1 MTMPDIKELI
11 LLSILVKVKYTNEA
25 VIDYLVNNKENW

>member
-1 MTMPDIKELI
+1 MAMPDIKELI

-25 VIDYLVNNKENW
+25 VIDYLVNNKEN

>member
-1 MTMPDIKELI
+1 MPDIKELI